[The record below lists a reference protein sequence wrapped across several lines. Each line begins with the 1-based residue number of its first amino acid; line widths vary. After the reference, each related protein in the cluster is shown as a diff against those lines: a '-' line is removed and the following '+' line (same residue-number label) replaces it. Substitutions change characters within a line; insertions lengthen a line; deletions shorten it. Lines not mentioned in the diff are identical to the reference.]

1 MKFLL
6 PSNIYSKIFSFI
18 LPGLEGAE
26 LVYTG
31 SAVISKQ
38 LAENKGDIA
47 LIPSMDL
54 LNHPDFFISGR
65 TALSFDGSL
74 SNSYFYFLKQIRMVK
89 EIFLRGDISKN
100 EAILTKIIF
109 AEQFDTPVDVV
120 LDSKPFELNS
130 RNYLVC
136 GDDNFSGSIFEAG
149 ISLADQISDMIDAPY
164 VNYVLASR
172 NEDLIKEFN
181 TALGGQDK
189 FLEDNYDRIM
199 PRLGYHQSI
208 MDNIKANLN
217 SIYFDMTDNE
227 KKALTDLIRLPYFTG
242 ITEEINDIKFVD

>member
-1 MKFLL
+1 M
-6 PSNIYSKIFSFI
+6 FSYI

-26 LVYTG
+26 LLSAG

-38 LAENKGDIA
+38 LDENRGDIA

-65 TALSFDGSL
+65 TALSFDGAL

-89 EIFLRGDISKN
+89 EIYLRGDVSKN
-100 EAILTKIIF
+100 EAILAKIIF

-120 LDSKPFELNS
+120 LDSKPFQINTK
-130 RNYLVC
+130 NYLVC
-136 GDDNFSGSIFEAG
+136 GDDNFAGSIFEAG

-164 VNYVLASR
+164 VNYVLASK
-172 NEDLIKEFN
+172 NEALIKEFN
-181 TALGGQDK
+181 SALGNQDK
-189 FLEDNYDRIM
+189 FLEDNFERIM

-208 MDNIKANLN
+208 LDEIKLNLN
-217 SIYFDMTDNE
+217 SVYFDMTENE
-227 KKALTDLIRLPYFTG
+227 KKALTDLLRLPYFTG
-242 ITEEINDIKFVD
+242 IMEELYEIKFVD